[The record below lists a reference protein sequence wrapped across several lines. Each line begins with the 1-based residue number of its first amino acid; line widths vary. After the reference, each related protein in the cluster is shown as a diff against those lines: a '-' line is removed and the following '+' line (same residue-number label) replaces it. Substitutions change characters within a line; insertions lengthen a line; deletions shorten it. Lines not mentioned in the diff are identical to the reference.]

1 MKIEISKAGIEYKS
15 EILEL
20 LTDFYET
27 DVESPLAKKLR
38 GTLTELLNYPKYG
51 NVFIVKSGVD
61 IIGYLILTFGYSIE
75 YGGRDAFIDEF
86 YIKENYRNKGIG
98 KEALD
103 YIIKY
108 ARTTGIK
115 ALHLQVKEKHKAAS
129 NLYEKSGFTHHDGRF
144 MTMKLS

>member
-1 MKIEISKAGIEYKS
+1 MKIEIAKAGIEYKS

-20 LTDFYET
+20 LTEFYGTDMET
-27 DVESPLAKKLR
+27 PLAKKLS

-51 NVFIVKSGVD
+51 NVFIIKSGVD

-75 YGGRDAFIDEF
+75 HGGRDAFIDEF

-115 ALHLQVKEKHKAAS
+115 ALHLQVKEKHKAAA
-129 NLYEKSGFTHHDGRF
+129 NLYVKSGFTLHDGSF
-144 MTMKLS
+144 MTVKLN

>member
-20 LTDFYET
+20 LTEFYET
-27 DVESPLAKKLR
+27 DIESSLAKKLS
-38 GTLTELLNYPKYG
+38 GTLTELINYSKYG
-51 NVFIVKSGVD
+51 NVFIIKSGLE

-86 YIKENYRNKGIG
+86 YIKETYRNKGIG
-98 KEALD
+98 KEALE

-115 ALHLQVKEKHKAAS
+115 ALHLQVKEKHKDAAS
-129 NLYEKSGFTHHDGRF
+129 LYEKSGFTFHDGSF

>member
-20 LTDFYET
+20 LTEFYET
-27 DVESPLAKKLR
+27 DTESPLAKKLR

-75 YGGRDAFIDEF
+75 HGGRDAFIDEF
-86 YIKENYRNKGIG
+86 YIKENYRHKGIG
-98 KEALD
+98 KEVLD

-115 ALHLQVKEKHKAAS
+115 ALHLQVKEKHKAAA
-129 NLYEKSGFTHHDGRF
+129 NLYVKSGFIFHDGSF

>member
-20 LTDFYET
+20 LTEFYAT

-38 GTLTELLNYPKYG
+38 GTLTELLIYPKYG
-51 NVFIVKSGVD
+51 NVFIIKSGVD

-108 ARTTGIK
+108 ARTTGIR
-115 ALHLQVKEKHKAAS
+115 ALHLQVKEKHKAAK
-129 NLYEKSGFTHHDGRF
+129 NLYEKSGFTFQDGRF